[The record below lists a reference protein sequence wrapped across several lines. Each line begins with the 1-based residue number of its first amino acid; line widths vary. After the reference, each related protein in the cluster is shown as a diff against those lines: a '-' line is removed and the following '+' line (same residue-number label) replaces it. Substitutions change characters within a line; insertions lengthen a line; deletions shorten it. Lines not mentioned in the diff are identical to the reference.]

1 MPITYQLTI
10 RKSKVNIE
18 KESIEGVLKIK
29 NTDSRAQNF
38 VQGFF
43 IDLVSKKFKFQPR
56 ASNFKFINL
65 NN

>member
-1 MPITYQLTI
+1 MHNEVPLTYQLTI
-10 RKSKVNIE
+10 RKSKVNID

-43 IDLVSKKFKFQPR
+43 IDLV
-56 ASNFKFINL
+56 
-65 NN
+65 

>member
-1 MPITYQLTI
+1 LHNEVPLAYQLTI

-29 NTDSRAQNF
+29 NTDDRAQDF

-43 IDLVSKKFKFQPR
+43 IDLV
-56 ASNFKFINL
+56 
-65 NN
+65 